1 MADRSIGTKFE
12 DFIILKK
19 LHKGKYGYIAK
30 VKSKIDNNIYA
41 MKRIKLKLIK
51 LNTLKKYYEN
61 EYNIADSLNHENV
74 YKALSKFKE
83 KNILYIITEYMDG
96 GNLLDLYHWHK
107 ENYIIIDEKKLLNIF
122 VQCLRGLKYI
132 HEQGLIHRSIK
143 HDNIIFDSNYKIK
156 IINFKYSIK
165 KENDN
170 EIIDIDRLTAP
181 EMKKKQGYDERAD
194 VYSLGMIFSS
204 LAYLSSRTK
213 QKEDDKVGYSLR
225 VYMII

>member
-1 MADRSIGTKFE
+1 MADGKIGTKFE
-12 DFIILKK
+12 DFTILKV
-19 LHKGKYGYIAK
+19 LSRGKYGYIAK
-30 VKSKIDNNIYA
+30 VKSKIDNKIYA
-41 MKRIKLKLIK
+41 MKRIDLKLIK
-51 LNTLKKYYEN
+51 SEKAVEYYEN

-74 YKALSKFKE
+74 YRALSKFKE
-83 KNILYIITEYMDG
+83 KNLQYIITEYMDG
-96 GNLLDLYHWHK
+96 GNLLELFNWHK
-107 ENYIIIDEKKLLNIF
+107 ENGIKIDEKKLLNIF

-165 KENDN
+165 KEKNDN

-181 EMKKKQGYDERAD
+181 EMKRKEEGYDERAD

-204 LAYLSSRTK
+204 
-213 QKEDDKVGYSLR
+213 
-225 VYMII
+225 

>member
-12 DFIILKK
+12 DFIILKV
-19 LHKGKYGYIAK
+19 LNRGKYGYIAK

-74 YKALSKFKE
+74 YRALSKFKE
-83 KNILYIITEYMDG
+83 KNLQYIITEYMDG
-96 GNLLDLYHWHK
+96 GNLSELFNWHK
-107 ENYIIIDEKKLLNIF
+107 ENGIKIDEKKLLNIF

-165 KENDN
+165 KEKNDN

-181 EMKKKQGYDERAD
+181 EMKR
-194 VYSLGMIFSS
+194 
-204 LAYLSSRTK
+204 
-213 QKEDDKVGYSLR
+213 KEEG
-225 VYMII
+225 

>member
-1 MADRSIGTKFE
+1 MADGKIGTKFE
-12 DFIILKK
+12 DFTILKV
-19 LHKGKYGYIAK
+19 LSRGKYGFVAK

-51 LNTLKKYYEN
+51 LNKLKKYYIN

-74 YKALSKFKE
+74 YRALSKFKE

-107 ENYIIIDEKKLLNIF
+107 ENGIKIDEKKLLNIF

-165 KENDN
+165 KEKNDN

-181 EMKKKQGYDERAD
+181 EMKRKEEGYDERAD

-204 LAYLSSRTK
+204 
-213 QKEDDKVGYSLR
+213 
-225 VYMII
+225 